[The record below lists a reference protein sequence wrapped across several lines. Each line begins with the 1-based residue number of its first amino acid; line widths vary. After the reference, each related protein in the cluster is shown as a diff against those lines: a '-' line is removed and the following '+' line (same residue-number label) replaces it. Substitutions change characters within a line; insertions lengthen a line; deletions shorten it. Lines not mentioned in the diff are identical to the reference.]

1 MDFERFK
8 LEPGNFGINE
18 TYIPNPT
25 LVKSLHRIESTG
37 TTFEAVS
44 AVESL
49 SLADRERAKGT
60 VDASQL

>member
-1 MDFERFK
+1 M
-8 LEPGNFGINE
+8 NINE

-25 LVKSLHRIESTG
+25 LVENMHRIEPTG

-44 AVESL
+44 AIKSF